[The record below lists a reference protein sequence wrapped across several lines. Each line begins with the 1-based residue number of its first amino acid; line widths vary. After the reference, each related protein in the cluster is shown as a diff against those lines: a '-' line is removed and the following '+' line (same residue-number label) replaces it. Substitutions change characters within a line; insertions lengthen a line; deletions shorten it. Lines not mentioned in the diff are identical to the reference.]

1 MQAAFTYRDRATG
14 PVSLDGVTERWEYLS
29 AWLPDRDVSHYELE
43 LFVTVD
49 PGGGLV
55 GRLVYS
61 TDLFDRVTAERMA
74 GHYRSLLEQVAARP
88 SARLSELALLGEDE
102 RRVVLGEWNDTAAV
116 VPGGTLAG
124 LVQERAAACPEAV
137 AVVSGERA
145 LTYRELDAAASR
157 LAWRLRELGVG
168 PEVVV
173 GVCLPRGP
181 DLVVALLAVLRA
193 GGAYLPLDPDYPP
206 ARLAFMTADG
216 GAALVVTAGGCPDAG
231 TGARVLRV
239 DDPEEARRVLSFP
252 VVPPP
257 GAVLAGQLAYVIYTS
272 GSTGRPKGVMVTHDA
287 LLNYLA
293 WAQRAYCGGKPAS
306 AVLHSSVAVDFSLT
320 LLWLPLLTGG
330 CVACGEALATG
341 EWQEPP
347 LRGDRS
353 PFADVTPG
361 QLMLASE
368 VRQAP
373 TTAKTVVVGSEQ
385 LTAEMLRA
393 AAPSARRCGG
403 CERVRAYGD
412 HDRERGVYRS
422 AGAGWGGGAGSDW
435 GSDCEYAGLRA

>member
-1 MQAAFTYRDRATG
+1 MRGSEQFSVGAIIRG
-14 PVSLDGVTERWEYLS
+14 
-29 AWLPDRDVSHYELE
+29 LPAD
-43 LFVTVD
+43 
-49 PGGGLV
+49 
-55 GRLVYS
+55 
-61 TDLFDRVTAERMA
+61 AEI
-74 GHYRSLLEQVAARP
+74 P
-88 SARLSELALLGEDE
+88 LLGEDE

-193 GGAYLPLDPDYPP
+193 GGAYLPLDPDYPQ

-293 WAQRAYCGGKPAS
+293 WAQRARTAAEAAG
-306 AVLHSSVAVDFSLT
+306 AVLHSSVAFDFSLT
-320 LLWLPLLTGG
+320 LL
-330 CVACGEALATG
+330 
-341 EWQEPP
+341 
-347 LRGDRS
+347 
-353 PFADVTPG
+353 
-361 QLMLASE
+361 
-368 VRQAP
+368 
-373 TTAKTVVVGSEQ
+373 
-385 LTAEMLRA
+385 
-393 AAPSARRCGG
+393 
-403 CERVRAYGD
+403 
-412 HDRERGVYRS
+412 
-422 AGAGWGGGAGSDW
+422 
-435 GSDCEYAGLRA
+435 